1 MPQPAD
7 DPTPETPPAA
17 RPPRRTR
24 KFSLPDHHHEEQP
37 AAALEAFLDGPTA
50 RRRSQGRGHRADRH
64 RPMQLQTDADWTDI
78 LRREAARQARYGRPT
93 AILVIELAVIP
104 SDARPEARRRLL
116 DVLGR
121 EARETDRAAAN
132 GPGRYLLLLP
142 ETDEIEAGH
151 VADRIER
158 GYRGR
163 THEPQVERE
172 IRIEI
177 ASARRGA
184 DPFAAIDDA
193 QRRLDGIV
201 DEDDE
206 LEDAS

>member
-24 KFSLPDHHHEEQP
+24 KFSLPDHHHDEHP
-37 AAALEAFLDGPTA
+37 AGAIEAFLEGPTA
-50 RRRSQGRGHRADRH
+50 RRRNRGRSQRADRQRTIRLH
-64 RPMQLQTDADWTDI
+64 ATTDWEDL

-93 AILVIELAVIP
+93 SILIVELE
-104 SDARPEARRRLL
+104 DAPGDGGAAARQRLL

-121 EARETDRAAAN
+121 EARETDRAGVG

-142 ETDEIEAGH
+142 ETGEIEADH

-158 GYRGR
+158 GFRGR
-163 THEPQVERE
+163 VHEPSLDQA

-177 ASARRGA
+177 ANVLRGA
-184 DPFAAIDDA
+184 DPFGAIADA
-193 QRRLDGIV
+193 ERRLDGFA
-201 DEDDE
+201 DDE

>member
-24 KFSLPDHHHEEQP
+24 KFSLPDHHHEEHP
-37 AAALEAFLDGPTA
+37 AGAIEAFLDGPTA
-50 RRRSQGRGHRADRH
+50 RRRSRGRGSRADRP
-64 RPMQLQTDADWTDI
+64 RPIQLHAAEDWAAI
-78 LRREAARQARYGRPT
+78 LRREAVRQARYGRPT
-93 AILVIELAVIP
+93 SILVLELETTGDGGA
-104 SDARPEARRRLL
+104 DARKRLL

-121 EARETDRAAAN
+121 EARETDRATST
-132 GPGRYLLLLP
+132 GPGRFLLLLP
-142 ETDEIEAGH
+142 ETGELEAGH

-163 THEPQVERE
+163 THEPGLERG

-177 ASARRGA
+177 ALARRGA
-184 DPFAAIDDA
+184 DPLGATEDA
-193 QRRLDGIV
+193 ERRLDGIA
-201 DEDDE
+201 DEE

>member
-24 KFSLPDHHHEEQP
+24 KFSLPDHHHEEHP
-37 AAALEAFLDGPTA
+37 AGAIEAFLDGPTA
-50 RRRSQGRGHRADRH
+50 RRRSQGRGHRADRQ
-64 RPMQLQTDADWTDI
+64 RPIQLQPAADWAEI
-78 LRREAARQARYGRPT
+78 LRREAARQARYGRPMT
-93 AILVIELAVIP
+93 ILLLEIAAATGEGGA
-104 SDARPEARRRLL
+104 DARKRLL

-121 EARETDRAAAN
+121 EARETDRATGH
-132 GPGRYLLLLP
+132 GPGRYLVLLP
-142 ETDEIEAGH
+142 ETGELEAGH

-163 THEPQVERE
+163 THDPAVERG
-172 IRIEI
+172 IRVEI
-177 ASARRGA
+177 AVVRRGA
-184 DPFAAIDDA
+184 DPLGAIDDA
-193 QRRLDGIV
+193 ERRLDGIA
-201 DEDDE
+201 DEE

>member
-17 RPPRRTR
+17 RPSRRTR
-24 KFSLPDHHHEEQP
+24 KFSLPDHHHEEHP
-37 AAALEAFLDGPTA
+37 AGAIEAFLDGPTA
-50 RRRSQGRGHRADRH
+50 RRRSHGRGHRADLQ
-64 RPMQLQTDADWTDI
+64 RPIRLHPAADWAEI
-78 LRREAARQARYGRPT
+78 LRREAVRQARYGRPT
-93 AILVIELAVIP
+93 TILLLELAATTGEGGA
-104 SDARPEARRRLL
+104 DARKRLL

-121 EARETDRAAAN
+121 EARETDRACGN

-142 ETDEIEAGH
+142 ETGELEAGH

-163 THEPQVERE
+163 SHDPALERG

-177 ASARRGA
+177 AVARRGA
-184 DPFAAIDDA
+184 DPLGAIDDA
-193 QRRLDGIV
+193 ERRLDGLA
-201 DEDDE
+201 DEE

>member
-24 KFSLPDHHHEEQP
+24 KFSLPDHHHEEHP
-37 AAALEAFLDGPTA
+37 AGAIEAFLDGPTA
-50 RRRSQGRGHRADRH
+50 RRRSHGRGHRADRH
-64 RPMQLQTDADWTDI
+64 RPIQLQPAADWAAI
-78 LRREAARQARYGRPT
+78 LGREAARQARYGRPT
-93 AILVIELAVIP
+93 TILLLEIAAATGEGGA
-104 SDARPEARRRLL
+104 DARKRLL

-121 EARETDRAAAN
+121 EARETDRAAAH

-142 ETDEIEAGH
+142 ETGELEAGH
-151 VADRIER
+151 VADRVER

-163 THEPQVERE
+163 THDPALERG
-172 IRIEI
+172 IRVEI
-177 ASARRGA
+177 AVVRRGA
-184 DPFAAIDDA
+184 DPLGAIDDA
-193 QRRLDGIV
+193 DRRLDGIA
-201 DEDDE
+201 DDE

>member
-7 DPTPETPPAA
+7 DPTRETPPAA

-24 KFSLPDHHHEEQP
+24 KFSLPDHHHEEHP
-37 AAALEAFLDGPTA
+37 AGAIEAFLEGPTA
-50 RRRSQGRGHRADRH
+50 RRRSHGRGHRADRQ
-64 RPMQLQTDADWTDI
+64 RPIHLQPAADWAEI

-93 AILVIELAVIP
+93 TILLIELAAATGEGGA
-104 SDARPEARRRLL
+104 DARKRLL

-121 EARETDRAAAN
+121 EARETDRGTGH

-142 ETDEIEAGH
+142 ETGELEAGH

-158 GYRGR
+158 GFRGR
-163 THEPQVERE
+163 THDPAVERG
-172 IRIEI
+172 IRVEI
-177 ASARRGA
+177 AVVRRGA
-184 DPFAAIDDA
+184 DPLDAIDDA
-193 QRRLDGIV
+193 ERRLDGIA
-201 DEDDE
+201 DEE